1 MDDIRADSYG
11 ENPSTC
17 CCLGRIELVGLVP
30 DIDRGFL
37 AHFLRKLPFALPI
50 LQESKEPRRKM
61 IKNNAKGIAVRFL
74 GYYPDQVV
82 DVTRRK
88 MDCTLE
94 VVRLCVSPSQRLA
107 AQYAWRF
114 DN

>member
-1 MDDIRADSYG
+1 MDDIRADGYG
-11 ENPSTC
+11 ENLSRC
-17 CCLGRIELVGLVP
+17 GCLGRIELVRLVP

-37 AHFLRKLPFALPI
+37 DHFLRKLLLALPI
-50 LQESKEPRRKM
+50 LQESMDHRRKM
-61 IKNNAKGIAVRFL
+61 IENNSKVIAVRFL

-94 VVRLCVSPSQRLA
+94 VVRLRVSPSEKA
-107 AQYAWRF
+107 AGQCAWRF